1 MKKIFLTAVIGALLT
16 SVAMAQDPKAQD
28 QKVAEQKSVEQKNQK
43 ESEQKAQMA
52 KQAEEWEK
60 ILKAELKLTDAQLEK
75 YNALNQEF
83 SEKKQAILN
92 DASLTPE
99 AKKEKKTALKKEK
112 EAKLNEILTPEQQAK
127 YKELKESMEKK
138 KEASKPM
145 K

>member
-16 SVAMAQDPKAQD
+16 SVAIAQDPKAQD